1 MRKVLQAAANP
12 AAAETATATGAVA
25 GAFSTL
31 SATAEAAETAA
42 MPAEDTAV
50 VVFAKAD
57 FSAGGEDV
65 FAFFFFF
72 KRPGKCGLAALS
84 TEGWHMTYQQQQ
96 HS

>member
-1 MRKVLQAAANP
+1 
-12 AAAETATATGAVA
+12 
-25 GAFSTL
+25 
-31 SATAEAAETAA
+31 

-72 KRPGKCGLAALS
+72 KRPGKHGSAALNC
-84 TEGWHMTYQQQQ
+84 EG
-96 HS
+96 